1 MMLGICLPHPHQVA
15 FSLYKVSSKMIE
27 EEGMIP
33 TYDNVGIGQEDTS
46 WGWGRQAGVIYM
58 RISR

>member
-1 MMLGICLPHPHQVA
+1 MTLGICLPHPHQVV
-15 FSLYKVSSKMIE
+15 FSLYTVSSKMIE
-27 EEGMIP
+27 EEGMIR

-46 WGWGRQAGVIYM
+46 WDWGRQAGVIYM